1 MHTARS
7 SMSMVSMEAALS
19 MEVALRPCLLPVPAR
34 PLASCSNIPKP
45 AMVVFFRALVPVLLP
60 YEPTASMLPVY
71 LVSRTGPTVGNDDE
85 GEIERRGRGDY
96 QTSEG
101 VDERVD

>member
-34 PLASCSNIPKP
+34 PLASCSTIPKP
-45 AMVVFFRALVPVLLP
+45 AMVVFFRALAYDTPLL
-60 YEPTASMLPVY
+60 LRQVHRR
-71 LVSRTGPTVGNDDE
+71 VGPLLHQG
-85 GEIERRGRGDY
+85 GRPNVIT
-96 QTSEG
+96 TSL
-101 VDERVD
+101 